1 MLIKKVHVL
10 TIPANKNKK
19 IHNRRI
25 KLTRERETHTHRE
38 TERERDTDLFT
49 YMK

>member
-19 IHNRRI
+19 IHNRCI
-25 KLTRERETHTHRE
+25 KLTRK
-38 TERERDTDLFT
+38 RERDTHTEKQRERETDLCT